1 MLIAHGSFHILMSHG
16 FHCSRQTRWLAPK
29 PHSTLLLMVDRTD
42 WQGRSVFASLAV
54 NRDFELP
61 AVRPTCGICLALK
74 SGMSEMKRFED
85 TLHYF
90 MR

>member
-61 AVRPTCGICLALK
+61 AVRLRARCKLGFDLNTQV
-74 SGMSEMKRFED
+74 
-85 TLHYF
+85 HH
-90 MR
+90 